1 MKKITAIF
9 LLLVLIV
16 SMFAGCQSMHRYDES
31 ETNHVS
37 DWAGATAHESDAT
50 LGPEETPPNDTG
62 GETETD
68 TPDTEPATTQ
78 HTEATDPETVA
89 SEPIESSEEPTHSE
103 PSESGTEVTED
114 SEPAT
119 EPATETDTKPTTE
132 PATEAPTTP
141 PETNCSHSWSGWKT
155 TKAAT
160 CTKKGT
166 STRTCTKCGAN
177 ETKDIPATGHNWKE
191 TSRTA
196 ATCTKDGVINYKCTN
211 SGCNET
217 KKETGAKATGHAWVK
232 GTAVAPT
239 CTSKG
244 YTNYT
249 CSKCGEVKQDD
260 WKNALGHSY
269 TKTTTAPTCTQSGST
284 VYTCSRC
291 GSHYSENGAPALGH
305 DWVYH
310 EEVGHEVVQHTC
322 SCGAIFYSYA
332 EWDAH
337 ASAYDYESPHG
348 GFEAHREWI
357 VDEPGYY
364 YCSRC
369 GTRQ

>member
-16 SMFAGCQSMHRYDES
+16 SMFAGCQRTHRYDES
-31 ETNHVS
+31 ETYEVS
-37 DWAGATAHESDAT
+37 DQAGATAHDTDAT
-50 LGPEETPPNDTG
+50 LGTEETPPNDTG
-62 GETETD
+62 GDTETET
-68 TPDTEPATTQ
+68 PETEPATD
-78 HTEATDPETVA
+78 HSTEATDPETA
-89 SEPIESSEEPTHSE
+89 ATDTIESSEDPTHSE
-103 PSESGTEVTED
+103 PSESGNEVTESD
-114 SEPAT
+114 TAT
-119 EPATETDTKPTTE
+119 EPATEPV
-132 PATEAPTTP
+132 TEAPTAP
-141 PETNCSHSWSGWKT
+141 PETKCSHNWSAWKVS
-155 TKAAT
+155 KAAT

-166 STRTCTKCGAN
+166 KTRTCTKCGAN

-196 ATCTKDGVINYKCTN
+196 ATCTKDGAINYKCSN

-217 KKETGAKATGHAWVK
+217 KKEAGAKATGHTWVK

-310 EEVGHEVVQHTC
+310 EEVSHEVVQYTC
-322 SCGAIFYSYA
+322 VCGYKCYSIEAIEAHMNASDDDDYQ
-332 EWDAH
+332 DAH
-337 ASAYDYESPHG
+337 WRYEV
-348 GFEAHREWI
+348 HRETI